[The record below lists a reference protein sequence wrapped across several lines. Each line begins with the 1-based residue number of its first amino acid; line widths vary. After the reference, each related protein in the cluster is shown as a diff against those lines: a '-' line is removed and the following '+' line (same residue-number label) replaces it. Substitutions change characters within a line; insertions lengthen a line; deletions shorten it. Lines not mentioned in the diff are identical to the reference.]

1 MKRGPRCSHVHICVC
16 VYVLFGRRLGLA
28 RLADAARAA
37 AIPERL
43 EVGACPRG
51 EQRPGALETGRPLG
65 EALVAR
71 GDAALLPLSR
81 PRTLALVSESISAAQ
96 QASGARR
103 GAHTHRSQ
111 VEASADEC
119 AQLAERFGWAKLSW
133 LRATATLTRFD
144 AARRRTRVSG
154 KMWGQLARTGADG
167 GRRVLTVEAEPFES
181 VYIPAGAG
189 DGADAAIDLEAD
201 FDDEMGS
208 GGEIDVGECVAQHFY
223 LHVED
228 GALEELAEWVGSGL
242 EADGTVVYDSTG

>member
-1 MKRGPRCSHVHICVC
+1 MTEAWDRQVAR
-16 VYVLFGRRLGLA
+16 YVTAG
-28 RLADAARAA
+28 
-37 AIPERL
+37 
-43 EVGACPRG
+43 
-51 EQRPGALETGRPLG
+51 PGAAVETATP
-65 EALVAR
+65 AR
-71 GDAALLPLSR
+71 TAR
-81 PRTLALVSESISAAQ
+81 SAV
-96 QASGARR
+96 GGGKRR
-103 GAHTHRSQ
+103 R
-111 VEASADEC
+111 EC
-119 AQLAERFGWAKLSW
+119 AQLAERFGLAKLSW

-181 VYIPAGAG
+181 VYVPAGAG
-189 DGADAAIDLEAD
+189 DAAIDLEAD
-201 FDDEMGS
+201 FDDEMGP

>member
-1 MKRGPRCSHVHICVC
+1 MFCLAAASYSLAWPTLRGPLRYPSASRSAP
-16 VYVLFGRRLGLA
+16 VL
-28 RLADAARAA
+28 AASSG
-37 AIPERL
+37 PE
-43 EVGACPRG
+43 
-51 EQRPGALETGRPLG
+51 
-65 EALVAR
+65 
-71 GDAALLPLSR
+71 LSR
-81 PRTLALVSESISAAQ
+81 LVVLSE
-96 QASGARR
+96 RR
-103 GAHTHRSQ
+103 SSLE

-181 VYIPAGAG
+181 VYVPAGAG